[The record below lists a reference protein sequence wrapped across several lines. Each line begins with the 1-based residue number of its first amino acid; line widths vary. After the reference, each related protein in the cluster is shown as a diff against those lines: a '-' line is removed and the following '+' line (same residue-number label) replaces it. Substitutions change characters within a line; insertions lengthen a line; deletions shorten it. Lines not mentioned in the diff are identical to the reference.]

1 MPLNL
6 GGDSVDHTA
15 SGTDVHAAGF
25 CRFGAWAAVILLI
38 YSLLTML
45 ILILLGAAP
54 EDAQGCFE
62 MIQKN
67 VAVAALRLDVLT
79 VLVMPVFCLLYAAL
93 YSAMRKDCHLFAI
106 LSCASAVMGVT
117 LILANASPA
126 SLVYLSDQY
135 SAATA
140 ESRRAL
146 LVAAGEAVI
155 STDMWHGTA
164 AKMGGLLLQLA
175 GVLISAA
182 MLRTTVFSKM
192 IGYSG
197 LVAHGLDLL
206 HIMISFLWPKLA
218 VLAMAIAGP
227 LYLVWFPLVARRL
240 FQLAK
245 VDNEPCIE
253 SPA

>member
-1 MPLNL
+1 
-6 GGDSVDHTA
+6 
-15 SGTDVHAAGF
+15 
-25 CRFGAWAAVILLI
+25 
-38 YSLLTML
+38 
-45 ILILLGAAP
+45 
-54 EDAQGCFE
+54 
-62 MIQKN
+62 
-67 VAVAALRLDVLT
+67 
-79 VLVMPVFCLLYAAL
+79 
-93 YSAMRKDCHLFAI
+93 
-106 LSCASAVMGVT
+106 
-117 LILANASPA
+117 
-126 SLVYLSDQY
+126 
-135 SAATA
+135 
-140 ESRRAL
+140 
-146 LVAAGEAVI
+146 
-155 STDMWHGTA
+155 MWHGTA

-175 GVLISAA
+175 GVLSAA

>member
-1 MPLNL
+1 M
-6 GGDSVDHTA
+6 DRAA
-15 SGTDVHAAGF
+15 SDTEVHAAAF
-25 CRFGAWAAVILLI
+25 YRLGAWAAVILLI

-45 ILILLGAAP
+45 ILVLLGAAP
-54 EDAQGCFE
+54 ENAQACFE
-62 MIQKN
+62 MIQRN
-67 VAVAALRLDVLT
+67 VATALLRLDVLT
-79 VLVMPVFCLLYAAL
+79 VLVMPAFCVLYAG
-93 YSAMRKDCHLFAI
+93 LFISMCRECYVLTI

-126 SLVYLSDQY
+126 SLLYLSDQY
-135 SAATA
+135 VAATT

-146 LVAAGEAVI
+146 LVAAGEAII

-175 GVLISAA
+175 GVTISVA
-182 MLRTTVFSKM
+182 MLRTAVFSKV

-206 HIMISFLWPKLA
+206 HIVIGFFAPKVA
-218 VLAMAIAGP
+218 VLTMAIGGP

-245 VDNEPCIE
+245 ERSKLWAEN
-253 SPA
+253 PA